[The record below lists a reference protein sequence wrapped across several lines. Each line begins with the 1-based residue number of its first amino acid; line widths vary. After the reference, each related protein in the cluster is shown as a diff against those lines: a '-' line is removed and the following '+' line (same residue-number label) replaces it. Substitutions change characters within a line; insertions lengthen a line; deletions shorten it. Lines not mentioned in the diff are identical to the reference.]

1 MARNLRKLEFW
12 TESSG
17 LGTFFARK
25 EETVLEAK
33 TRALNALD
41 TDFYKIKECL
51 ELLVNF
57 VNKILIH
64 NNFKTII
71 C

>member
-1 MARNLRKLEFW
+1 MARNLRKHEFW

-33 TRALNALD
+33 TRCKAPITTKVLATACNQ
-41 TDFYKIKECL
+41 T
-51 ELLVNF
+51 ELVAG
-57 VNKILIH
+57 
-64 NNFKTII
+64 
-71 C
+71 